1 MKANLFE
8 IDPSG
13 WGHAAP
19 FGEHE
24 LWLDSDRKIVQVV
37 DERAV
42 DSIVG
47 HIRAMKAE
55 AEAAGRTWEGL
66 LVNKDHLLFTN
77 PDADSE
83 AMAWIMDAEKRADGL
98 WLNSKYTTIGTEKI
112 EGGVYKF
119 YSPEFDPSTSE
130 ALGGNRKR
138 PMRLVGAAFTNKP
151 NLRGLH
157 PLCNRAAKQPDN
169 PAERL
174 TMNELQQIAEALG
187 LGPDAD
193 LAAVIAKA
201 KEVSTS
207 MAEMNKQKQE
217 AEAEAFCNSHKEQIQ
232 DVDAVRALYLKD
244 PESAKAWMNSMRKP
258 VAPPAAKPP
267 VTTTV
272 AAQTPAGVLPDGA
285 FRDETGKVWANRL
298 AFHKTLTGGARR
310 KHLRE
315 HKAELM
321 ALENAE

>member
-8 IDPSG
+8 VDPSG

-24 LWLDSDRKIVQVV
+24 LWLDSERKIVQVV

-42 DSIVG
+42 DSIVA
-47 HIRAMKAE
+47 HIRAMTAE

-66 LVNKDHLLFTN
+66 LINRDHLFFTN
-77 PDADSE
+77 PNADSE
-83 AMAWIMDAEKRADGL
+83 AMGWIMDAEKRSDGL
-98 WLNSKYTTIGTEKI
+98 WLNSKYSTTGTEKI
-112 EGGVYKF
+112 EGGIYKF
-119 YSPEFDPSTSE
+119 YSPEFDPDSSE

-138 PMRLVGAAFTNKP
+138 PMRLIGAAFTNKP

-157 PLCNRAAKQPDN
+157 PLCNRAGKQPDN

-207 MAEMNKQKQE
+207 MAEMNKQKQ
-217 AEAEAFCNSHKEQIQ
+217 
-232 DVDAVRALYLKD
+232 
-244 PESAKAWMNSMRKP
+244 P
-258 VAPPAAKPP
+258 
-267 VTTTV
+267 
-272 AAQTPAGVLPDGA
+272 
-285 FRDETGKVWANRL
+285 
-298 AFHKTLTGGARR
+298 GGRSR
-310 KHLRE
+310 TS
-315 HKAELM
+315 
-321 ALENAE
+321 